1 MKRRLYRDC
10 VKRLIDIVIGLC
22 GTLVFLVS
30 YIFIA
35 PAILLTDGRPV
46 LYKSKRRGK
55 RDKVFDMYKYRS
67 MYVNAPDIRNADNST
82 FNGKNDPR
90 VTKIGRVLR
99 ETSLDEIPQFLN
111 VLKGDMSF
119 IGPRPSVPSMP
130 YCEIPEEEKIR
141 LEVKSGIT
149 GYTQAYYRNA
159 ITREERMKL
168 DAYYVQNVSFVLDA
182 KIVFKTVGRIFSRKG
197 VYMEARPEA
206 GKQDP
211 SNQKETEAETHE

>member
-1 MKRRLYRDC
+1 MKHNLYRKYF
-10 VKRLIDIVIGLC
+10 KRLLDIIAGLL
-22 GTLVFLVS
+22 GTMVFLVS
-30 YIFIA
+30 YIFVA

-90 VTKIGRVLR
+90 VTKIGRILR

-119 IGPRPSVPSMP
+119 VGPRPSVPSMP
-130 YCEIPEEEKIR
+130 YEDIPENEKKK

-149 GYTQAYYRNA
+149 GYTQAFYRNA
-159 ITREERMKL
+159 ISREKRFEL
-168 DAYYVQNVSFVLDA
+168 DGYYAENVSFALDM
-182 KIVFKTVGRIFSRKG
+182 KIIFRTIGRIFSRKG
-197 VYMEARPEA
+197 VYIDADKA
-206 GKQDP
+206 KSGTDSGK
-211 SNQKETEAETHE
+211 NEGTKV

>member
-1 MKRRLYRDC
+1 MKHNLYRKYF
-10 VKRLIDIVIGLC
+10 KRLLDIIVGLL
-22 GTLVFLVS
+22 GTMVFLVS
-30 YIFIA
+30 YIFVA

-90 VTKIGRVLR
+90 VTKIGRFLR

-119 IGPRPSVPSMP
+119 VGPRPSVPSMP
-130 YCEIPEEEKIR
+130 YADIPEYEKKK

-149 GYTQAYYRNA
+149 GYTQAFYRNA
-159 ITREERMKL
+159 ISREKRFEL
-168 DAYYVQNVSFVLDA
+168 DGYYAENVSFALDM
-182 KIVFKTVGRIFSRKG
+182 KIIFRTIGRIFSRKG
-197 VYMEARPEA
+197 VYIDADKA
-206 GKQDP
+206 KSGTDSGK
-211 SNQKETEAETHE
+211 NEGTKV

>member
-1 MKRRLYRDC
+1 MKHNFYRNY
-10 VKRLIDIVIGLC
+10 VKRLMDIIVGLV
-22 GTLVFLVS
+22 GTLVFLLT
-30 YIFIA
+30 YIFVA

-90 VTKIGRVLR
+90 VTKIGRILR

-119 IGPRPSVPSMP
+119 VGPRPSVPSMP
-130 YCEIPEEEKIR
+130 YDQIPEYEKKK

-149 GYTQAYYRNA
+149 GYTQAFYRNA
-159 ITREERMKL
+159 ISREKRFEL
-168 DAYYVQNVSFVLDA
+168 DAYYAENVSFALDM
-182 KIVFKTVGRIFSRKG
+182 KIIFRTFGRIFSRKG
-197 VYMEARPEA
+197 VYIEDDKAKTA
-206 GKQDP
+206 KVQDQ
-211 SNQKETEAETHE
+211 NEGAKV